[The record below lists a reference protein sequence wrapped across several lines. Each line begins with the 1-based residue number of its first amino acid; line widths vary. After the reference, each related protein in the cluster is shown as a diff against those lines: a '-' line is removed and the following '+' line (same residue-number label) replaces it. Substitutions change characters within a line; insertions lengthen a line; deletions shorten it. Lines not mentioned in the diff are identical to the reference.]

1 MRKAITLPPHPRS
14 GDHANPLSTTAA
26 AARNAST
33 TPSFTG
39 SRLAL
44 YRSVGIA
51 NFGGFLV
58 GLHFSLFSGVL
69 EMPHFARTVGKRVDD
84 VLTVSSMTKSLVT
97 AAYILSMAITAPL
110 CGPLI
115 DRVGRRPSLHA
126 IAIVFAASS
135 LATLFSRSVLHIIL
149 SRLLAGLAYAVAI
162 VVIPLYTAELS
173 PPAQRGVLINM
184 YHIMV
189 GAGMLFAQVC
199 NILLAHAEWT
209 DPVSL
214 SVFPAM
220 LMLFGVFTGA
230 PESPVWLSVRKM
242 PQSTT
247 AGNRQTTSRNRD
259 DDSVVKDE
267 EDSDNGSVT
276 VTGPILPVTDT
287 AGKTKSSS
295 SSTGKHGGV
304 HIKSDKDSSEVLPD
318 TSKPSSSAPPHR
330 KDIGVKTLWGILCDA
345 SARKR
350 LGIGVGLSIAQQMSG
365 INAVFFYAPA
375 IAKDVMQWKG
385 MDASLRATAAIGA
398 ANLVACLVASSVIE
412 RTGRRTL
419 LLAGAPAMGMS
430 LMIMGAMREGVIPKH
445 GLTGVGA
452 LLVYVAAFA
461 LTYGPVSF
469 VISSEIFPPQ
479 ISGTCLSVCMAVF
492 GVFATGISMS
502 FLFVMQA
509 IGGGVFFLFAASLA
523 LISVFVWLVVP
534 ETQGLTLQQID
545 QLLDGPYA
553 GSGTPPSRN

>member
-1 MRKAITLPPHPRS
+1 MRKAVTLPPHPQS
-14 GDHANPLSTTAA
+14 GRHGNPPATTTTAA
-26 AARNAST
+26 AAARHPST
-33 TPSFTG
+33 GPAFTG

-126 IAIVFAASS
+126 IAIVFAVSS

-149 SRLLAGLAYAVAI
+149 SRLLAGLAYAIAI

-230 PESPVWLSVRKM
+230 PESPVWLSVHKVPHNTSASNRHAASCDRGDS
-242 PQSTT
+242 PT
-247 AGNRQTTSRNRD
+247 AKDED
-259 DDSVVKDE
+259 DDD
-267 EDSDNGSVT
+267 DGN
-276 VTGPILPVTDT
+276 VTGPILPVSDI
-287 AGKTKSSS
+287 AGRTKSSS
-295 SSTGKHGGV
+295 SGAGKHGGV
-304 HIKSDKDSSEVLPD
+304 HVNNDKDSSDVLPD
-318 TSKPSSSAPPHR
+318 VSRPSSAPSHR
-330 KDIGVKTLWGILCDA
+330 KDVGVKTLWGILCDA

-375 IAKDVMQWKG
+375 IANDVMQWKG

-430 LMIMGAMREGVIPKH
+430 LIVMGAMREGVIPKH

-492 GVFATGISMS
+492 GVFATAISMS

-509 IGGGVFFLFAASLA
+509 IGGGVFFLFAVSLA
-523 LISVFVWLVVP
+523 LISVFVWLAVP
-534 ETQGLTLQQID
+534 ETKGLTLQQID
-545 QLLDGPYA
+545 QLLDGPGK
-553 GSGTPPSRN
+553 GSGTTPSRI